1 MLHSRH
7 GRPSWIP
14 CRGIHWIL
22 NPGGWHRWSVKKNM
36 NILLMAEIPNNQP
49 GMVLKPLVNNGIKYQ
64 SQLVSRISAM
74 NSIIHDYSW
83 KGWKDIN
90 MVKDATLLKKKSPVT
105 DLRGRA
111 LVGSIC
117 KEYTLLNWCNVASVS
132 VKTWWQYSEFV
143 KVVEMNKWNMANT
156 SSSS

>member
-1 MLHSRH
+1 
-7 GRPSWIP
+7 
-14 CRGIHWIL
+14 
-22 NPGGWHRWSVKKNM
+22 M

-90 MVKDATLLKKKSPVT
+90 MVKDATLLKKK
-105 DLRGRA
+105 
-111 LVGSIC
+111 I
-117 KEYTLLNWCNVASVS
+117 
-132 VKTWWQYSEFV
+132 
-143 KVVEMNKWNMANT
+143 T
-156 SSSS
+156 SYRFER